1 MSAPVCDF
9 LEQYYA
15 TLGIQPQ
22 HSIFGKKTWDSPTGT
37 ITCRP
42 HFFYKEWATVTD
54 NFSTLKARRVLVL
67 HFEEQ
72 VFGIFLNNSP
82 SGGAG
87 IKLS

>member
-1 MSAPVCDF
+1 MSSVCDTLREYYTT
-9 LEQYYA
+9 LE
-15 TLGIQPQ
+15 IQPED
-22 HSIFGKKTWDSPTGT
+22 SIFGKKTWDSPMGP

-42 HFFYKEWATVTD
+42 HFFYKEWATVT
-54 NFSTLKARRVLVL
+54 NNSSTFKARRVFII

-72 VFGIFLNNSP
+72 VLGVFLNNSP